1 MKIEVSQVTVGNNK
15 FCVGLQ
21 HSDGSNR
28 VEVFHFDDE
37 RACYTAL
44 DICEK
49 LADLA
54 DDDTDVE
61 VVSGEIG
68 NSSVLFLAEVDS
80 NVCYAFYFRHDHDL
94 DTAVEMANRYQALI
108 NSDDDDE

>member
-15 FCVGLQ
+15 FCVGLK
-21 HSDGSNR
+21 HSDGSGR
-28 VEVFHFDDE
+28 VEVFHFGDE
-37 RACYTAL
+37 QACYTAL
-44 DICEK
+44 EICEK
-49 LADLA
+49 INELA
-54 DDDTDVE
+54 DDTDVE

-80 NVCYAFYFRHDHDL
+80 NVCYAFYFRHDRDL

-108 NSDDDDE
+108 NNDDDDE